1 VTDANTVNSK
11 KTLTTLCREMTR
23 EEQRDKKRTGITTVA
38 KAMNKKP
45 KRSER
50 ENVQR

>member
-1 VTDANTVNSK
+1 VTDANAVNSK
-11 KTLTTLCREMTR
+11 KPLTTLCKNTTR
-23 EEQRDKKRTGITTVA
+23 EEERGKKRTGTTTVA
-38 KAMNKKP
+38 KAMNEKP